1 MGRGG
6 KKRGRGMRGLRV
18 AAVLLGL
25 LLLLG
30 AAPPKYGPAGAPLAT
45 PLAEDHR
52 FLQERA
58 NPAPDFWALNAFY
71 VPQGN
76 DLSCSAASVV
86 IALNALAALNR
97 ERSADAANLT
107 EAQLLADVR
116 AARWRERVTPPGHE
130 GRAGLTLAELAEV
143 LRAALARYG
152 FAGYAVE
159 ATPIREA
166 TPEALERLRQVL
178 AENERSAA
186 DLLLIHFLQDKLTA
200 TPGGPF
206 AHISPVGAYD
216 AAAGR
221 VLVLDVDRRWYEP
234 YWVSDWTLLQAM
246 AAPTEALGHGG
257 YLWIRPLARPWP
269 PHP

>member
-1 MGRGG
+1 MGSGG
-6 KKRGRGMRGLRV
+6 GRQDRGMGGRRV
-18 AAVLLGL
+18 AGATAVVLG

-76 DLSCSAASVV
+76 ELSCSAASVAAV
-86 IALNALAALNR
+86 LNALAALNR
-97 ERSADAANLT
+97 ERSAETANLT
-107 EAQLLADVR
+107 EAKLLAEVR
-116 AARWRERVTPPGHE
+116 AAHWRERVTPPGHE

-143 LRAALARYG
+143 LTAALARYG
-152 FAGYAVE
+152 FSGYAVE
-159 ATPIREA
+159 ATPVREA
-166 TPEALERLRQVL
+166 TPEALARLRRVL
-178 AENERSAA
+178 AANERSAA
-186 DLLLIHFLQDKLTA
+186 DLLLIHFLQDKVTA

-216 AAAGR
+216 AAARR
-221 VLVLDVDRRWYEP
+221 VLILDVDRQWYEP
-234 YWVSDWTLLQAM
+234 YWVSDGTLLQAM

-257 YLWIRPLARPWP
+257 YLWIRPAALP
-269 PHP
+269 